1 MAKEYSKEVKDRNIF
16 IAVVFCMVYNFIFV
30 IVDVWMIVL
39 LEICGITFLLIYLK
53 KMEEINIKDLL
64 RNKNIKYIIFGYI
77 MLRIIAISFSNLGNE
92 VYGEMSFND
101 SYHLNRYYSGL
112 RGAELLEFFI
122 QKDFLAPI
130 REEFTYRYVIIGN
143 IGEMN
148 KKSVVISSIICS
160 LIHQPMN
167 IIYFTMYF
175 LMGLVLSIIYYK
187 SKRIDICIA
196 IHILNNTWI
205 LP

>member
-1 MAKEYSKEVKDRNIF
+1 MAKEYSKEVRERNIV
-16 IAVVFCMVYNFIFV
+16 IALLFCIIYNFIFV
-30 IVDVWMIVL
+30 IVDIWIMVL
-39 LEICGITFLLIYLK
+39 LEICGVVFLLMYLK
-53 KMEEINIKDLL
+53 KMGEINIKDLL
-64 RNKNIKYIIFGYI
+64 TNKNIKYILFGYI

-92 VYGEMSFND
+92 IYGNMSFND
-101 SYHLNRYYSGL
+101 SYHINRYYSGL
-112 RGAELLEFFI
+112 KGAELLEFFI

-130 REEFTYRYVIIGN
+130 REEFIYRYVIIGN
-143 IGEMN
+143 VGNIS
-148 KKSVVISSIICS
+148 KKSVIISSVIFS

-175 LMGLVLSIIYYK
+175 LMALVLSIIYYK
-187 SKRIDICIA
+187 SERIDVCIA